1 MNGSP
6 PPPPPHGEKPHTTQG
21 ENRNASDLPEGNYDI
36 FVVPPHASGAGFL
49 YLPSLQCHRNSFLA
63 GSASTLFVVLV
74 WVNLSPVFKAWYTLT
89 IAVGGGGG
97 ASVWGMILLGIV
109 SGLVG
114 WGMGLWQA
122 DGGSTWRDTWSRGK
136 FGGSG
141 SKGPGAGGTHAKGS
155 NSGDSGYGTGANTGS
170 RPNSSNQRKGPDNAG
185 WEKAREEEQREE
197 ERAREEEKQREKE
210 GAREEARKREEIR
223 AREEKKRKDEE
234 KARQEKKRRDEEKA
248 KDEARKRQ
256 EAKAR
261 EETRRKEEE
270 RAREET
276 KRREELRHKMDEFKR
291 KRDEES
297 REKQRQRDHEAMER
311 ELRERKAQF
320 EKEMA
325 AAREAAT
332 KEARERAEKEAAE
345 ARAKVEREAAA
356 ARAKAEK
363 EAAERRQRAEK
374 EKAEKDAAEAKAREE
389 KEAAEKEA
397 AAKAAAKK
405 EADAKFAALKEAA
418 AKRYAEKKAKDA
430 EEAAAKEAAAKEA
443 AANGAPPRSPSPQK
457 QATGNPDDSHKPYER
472 ARRPYGGASGHSG
485 SSAQSESSYAASQS
499 TARTSPPPSH
509 HGFSSKD
516 RDGYSTKDP
525 DKIVISAVFA
535 FNNNFVQTPVAQ
547 LVSGQGMVTDGLV
560 LRITTEGLFI
570 DDDIR
575 GIPQREWDVKAWT
588 MHMVEVWCPQYAS
601 APQAREEPT
610 KSSNPFRRGPP
621 PGPTPEESDAY
632 LMNLLKV
639 CKNRC
644 RLSSPGNKGDNV
656 LGFEH
661 QGLHILRAQ
670 FRDSDGKKY
679 VFVLDETEG
688 WKVAIGLQRLRRGT
702 QVRALGVASMSV
714 NDSNFL
720 LENLGYIY

>member
-1 MNGSP
+1 MNGSAP
-6 PPPPPHGEKPHTTQG
+6 PPPPPHGEKPHTTHG
-21 ENRNASDLPEGNYDI
+21 EYRNASDLPEGNYDI
-36 FVVPPHASGAGFL
+36 FIVPPHASGAGFL

-63 GSASTLFVVLV
+63 GSASTLLVVLV

-97 ASVWGMILLGIV
+97 GASVWGMVLLGIV

-136 FGGSG
+136 SGGSG
-141 SKGPGAGGTHAKGS
+141 SRGPGAGGSHTKGS
-155 NSGDSGYGTGANTGS
+155 SSGDSGYGTGANTGS
-170 RPNSSNQRKGPDNAG
+170 RPNSSNQRKGPDNSG
-185 WEKAREEEQREE
+185 WRKAREEEQKEE
-197 ERAREEEKQREKE
+197 ERAREEEQQKEKE
-210 GAREEARKREEIR
+210 RAREEARKRDEIR
-223 AREEKKRKDEE
+223 AREE

-261 EETRRKEEE
+261 EEARRKEEE
-270 RAREET
+270 RAREEN
-276 KRREELRHKMDEFKR
+276 KRREELRQKMDEFKR
-291 KRDEES
+291 KRDEET

-311 ELRERKAQF
+311 ELRERKEQF

-325 AAREAAT
+325 AAREAAA

-345 ARAKVEREAAA
+345 ARTKVEREAAA

-430 EEAAAKEAAAKEA
+430 EEAAAKEATAKEDAAKGA
-443 AANGAPPRSPSPQK
+443 APPPRSPSPQK
-457 QATGNPDDSHKPYER
+457 QATGHPNDTYKPYER
-472 ARRPYGGASGHSG
+472 VRRPYGGASGHSG
-485 SSAQSESSYAASQS
+485 SSAPSESSYAASQS

-661 QGLHILRAQ
+661 QGLHILRAH
-670 FRDSDGKKY
+670 FRDQDGKKY

>member
-1 MNGSP
+1 
-6 PPPPPHGEKPHTTQG
+6 
-21 ENRNASDLPEGNYDI
+21 
-36 FVVPPHASGAGFL
+36 
-49 YLPSLQCHRNSFLA
+49 
-63 GSASTLFVVLV
+63 
-74 WVNLSPVFKAWYTLT
+74 
-89 IAVGGGGG
+89 
-97 ASVWGMILLGIV
+97 
-109 SGLVG
+109 
-114 WGMGLWQA
+114 
-122 DGGSTWRDTWSRGK
+122 
-136 FGGSG
+136 
-141 SKGPGAGGTHAKGS
+141 
-155 NSGDSGYGTGANTGS
+155 
-170 RPNSSNQRKGPDNAG
+170 
-185 WEKAREEEQREE
+185 
-197 ERAREEEKQREKE
+197 
-210 GAREEARKREEIR
+210 
-223 AREEKKRKDEE
+223 
-234 KARQEKKRRDEEKA
+234 
-248 KDEARKRQ
+248 
-256 EAKAR
+256 
-261 EETRRKEEE
+261 
-270 RAREET
+270 
-276 KRREELRHKMDEFKR
+276 MDDFKR

-389 KEAAEKEA
+389 KEAAE
-397 AAKAAAKK
+397 
-405 EADAKFAALKEAA
+405 
-418 AKRYAEKKAKDA
+418 
-430 EEAAAKEAAAKEA
+430 EAAAKEAAAKEA

-472 ARRPYGGASGHSG
+472 VRRPYGGASGHSG

-656 LGFEH
+656 L
-661 QGLHILRAQ
+661 
-670 FRDSDGKKY
+670 
-679 VFVLDETEG
+679 
-688 WKVAIGLQRLRRGT
+688 
-702 QVRALGVASMSV
+702 
-714 NDSNFL
+714 
-720 LENLGYIY
+720 